1 MHRTVRRSHP
11 CSLALLVVML
21 ILTVPAPALAQVER
35 TDRQV
40 DLAAAVLSPLDL
52 EAAGL
57 PGFQVER
64 GRWVGPEI
72 ATQIVANA
80 LDGRQRDFE
89 DAFVED
95 DGFVRG
101 YANDLSASA
110 EGGDSLATSTLLAE
124 FEDAGAADGAF
135 TTIANGTDDSIASD
149 LIAGSYGDQSA
160 IYAWGDV
167 LVVLYQVDRV
177 VGLTWLDSQSMGD
190 ELYGGVMAARLS
202 QMTTRSVQ
210 NVEADLAG
218 QGDRFGLIALRFDE
232 EEPER
237 VPGTDRYFVR
247 DGAFLPMVNMDP
259 TFVEF
264 LNIQADSFG
273 MLTGYER
280 FIYPNNDVDA
290 LVQLGIIRHRT
301 PELAA
306 SYVNFTN
313 DRLDFGG
320 GYSQVRAYETDS
332 LPGTYAQ
339 IFTYTWEFGER
350 RQFIHEGVGIAVQI
364 DDLTITLEV
373 DGPDGIDPE
382 EVIAIA
388 EAQIACLT
396 TGECPVVPYPG
407 T

>member
-1 MHRTVRRSHP
+1 MHRTVRRPHP
-11 CSLALLVVML
+11 VTIVLLVAALL
-21 ILTVPAPALAQVER
+21 LTVPLPALAQVER

-57 PGFQVER
+57 PGFDVER

-110 EGGDSLATSTLLAE
+110 EGGDSLTTSTLLAE
-124 FEDAGAADGAF
+124 FEDADGAEGAF
-135 TTIANGTDDSIASD
+135 AAITGGADDSIASD
-149 LIAGSYGDQSA
+149 RIAGSYGDQSA
-160 IYAWGDV
+160 SYGWGDL
-167 LVVLYQVDRV
+167 LVVLYRVDRV
-177 VGLTWLDSQSMGD
+177 VGLTLLDSQAMGD
-190 ELYGGVMAARLS
+190 EVYAGIMAARLS

-218 QGDRFGLIALRFDE
+218 QGDRFGLTALRFDE

-237 VPGTDRYFVR
+237 IPGTDRYFVR
-247 DGAFLPMVNMDP
+247 DGTFLPMVTMDP
-259 TFVEF
+259 TYVEF
-264 LNIQADSFG
+264 LHIQADSFG

-280 FIYPNNDVDA
+280 FVYPTNDVDA

-306 SYVNFTN
+306 SYVNFTK

-320 GYSQVRAYETDS
+320 GYSLVRSYETDR

-339 IFTYTWEFGER
+339 IFTYTWEFGEQ
-350 RQFIHEGVGIAVQI
+350 RQFVHEGVGIAVQI
-364 DDLTITLEV
+364 DDITITLEV
-373 DGPDGIDPE
+373 DGPEGIDPE

-388 EAQIACLT
+388 EAQIECIA